1 MRKLNLWII
10 PVVFFALCCALNL
23 AGCACSETLERI
35 IKPSLMPLL
44 SLATFTYLL
53 EAAGLRPR
61 ALESRS
67 ATPPTAWAPPS
78 SGAEG
83 GTSPG
88 PKGAGLLM
96 LGQMFGFAGDTMLL
110 GKGFPFF
117 AGGIGL
123 FLIGHTCY
131 ICLFGG
137 RSWKGLKAWHWA
149 VAMVIC
155 CALVACLIG
164 AIGINGAML
173 VPMAVYGF
181 VLTLLMFSTL
191 AGALRFG
198 GLTWWMLFAGA
209 VLFTFSDALIAVHNF
224 HPLSPFMRGPVVM
237 ATYLAAQ
244 TLLAVGGVRL
254 LLSTRPSGK
263 PQDQESRGN

>member
-10 PVVFFALCCALNL
+10 PAAFFALCCALNL
-23 AGCACSETLERI
+23 AGCAWSETLERI

-53 EAAGLRPR
+53 EAAGLRSGDLETCHPR
-61 ALESRS
+61 HRKREGPTQWEGSRS
-67 ATPPTAWAPPS
+67 D
-78 SGAEG
+78 
-83 GTSPG
+83 SPALR
-88 PKGAGLLM
+88 GAGLLM

-123 FLIGHTCY
+123 FLIGHICY

-155 CALVACLIG
+155 CAMVACLIG

-198 GLTWWMLFAGA
+198 GLIWWMLFAGA
-209 VLFTFSDALIAVHNF
+209 MLFTFSDALIAVHNF